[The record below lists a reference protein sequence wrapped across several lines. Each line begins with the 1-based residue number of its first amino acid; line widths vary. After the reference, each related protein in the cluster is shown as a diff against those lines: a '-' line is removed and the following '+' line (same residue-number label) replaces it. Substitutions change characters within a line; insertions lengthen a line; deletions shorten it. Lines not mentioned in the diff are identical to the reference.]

1 MSDCVIGSMT
11 VIGGPE
17 KGRSFPIS
25 NETVCLVGRGSD
37 SHTKLRDPK
46 ISRIHCEIRAQ
57 QGTLELVDRGGSG
70 GTLVDGVALE
80 GSVKLLAGSVLQLG
94 DTILR
99 IDSVDPLEAAT
110 VAPSQS
116 LESAVSF
123 DATVGQSEG
132 DAAPFKVVMPQP
144 GASKPSTRLEN
155 LVGEKINDFRLEKV
169 VAVGRNSVVFKA
181 HDVEQDMLVAMKILK
196 PQLTSTDVQRERFIR
211 AMQTMKKVKHPNI
224 VRLKRAGKK
233 GPYCWTALEWVE
245 GASVKELIDAI
256 GISGMLDWKEVW
268 RVAMHIGQ
276 ALQKAYE
283 LEIVHRN
290 VSPSNIL
297 RRAESQDFLLTD
309 LVLARALENT
319 DHVQLTR
326 PGDVLGELGYMAP
339 ERVFDSTCVEA
350 RSDQY
355 GLGATLYA
363 LLTGQPPHQAL
374 DVAHLMESLRADAVK
389 SPVEFQM
396 GLDDRFCDVV
406 MRMIK
411 SSMND
416 RFETP
421 TELLKALQ
429 NVGALAGLEAQV
441 NFWQG

>member
-1 MSDCVIGSMT
+1 MSDELVGSMV
-11 VIGGPE
+11 VISGPE
-17 KGRSFPIS
+17 KGRSFSIA
-25 NETVCLVGRGSD
+25 TGVCVVGRGRDSD
-37 SHTKLRDPK
+37 TQIRDPK
-46 ISRIHCEIRAQ
+46 ISRIHCEIRAL
-57 QGTLELVDRGGSG
+57 QGRLELVHRGGSG
-70 GTLVDGVALE
+70 GTLVDGVAIK
-80 GSVKLLAGSVLQLG
+80 GSVQLSTGSVLQLG

-99 IDSVDPLEAAT
+99 IDSADPLDAAT
-110 VAPSQS
+110 VASNQTALPASSCAEADNVAEAGVVPFDVVTPTGKAGAPSI
-116 LESAVSF
+116 
-123 DATVGQSEG
+123 
-132 DAAPFKVVMPQP
+132 
-144 GASKPSTRLEN
+144 RLEA
-155 LVGEKINDFRLEKV
+155 LVGEKINDFRLDR
-169 VAVGRNSVVFKA
+169 VASVGRNSVVFKA
-181 HDVEQDMLVAMKILK
+181 HDVENDAPVAMKILK

-211 AMQTMKKVKHPNI
+211 AMQTMKQVRHQNI

-245 GASVKELIDAI
+245 GVSVKELIDAI

-268 RVAMHIGQ
+268 RIAVHIGQ
-276 ALQKAYE
+276 ALQKAHE
-283 LEIVHRN
+283 IDIVHRN

-326 PGDVLGELGYMAP
+326 PGDLLGELGYMAP

-363 LLTGQPPHQAL
+363 LLTGQPPHQSL
-374 DVAHLMESLRADAVK
+374 DVAQLMESIRAGSVK
-389 SPVEFQM
+389 SPLEFQM
-396 GLDDRFCDVV
+396 GLDERFCDVV

-411 SSMND
+411 PSIHD
-416 RFETP
+416 RFENP

-429 NVGALAGLEAQV
+429 NVGSLAGLEAQASP
-441 NFWQG
+441 WKD

>member
-1 MSDCVIGSMT
+1 MSDHLVGSMT

-25 NETVCLVGRGSD
+25 TGVCVVGRGSD
-37 SHTKLRDPK
+37 SDTQLRDPK
-46 ISRIHCEIRAQ
+46 ISRIHCEIRIQ
-57 QGTLELVDRGGSG
+57 QGNIELVHRGGSG
-70 GTLVDGVALE
+70 GTLVDGVAIE
-80 GSVKLLAGSVLQLG
+80 GSVQLSTGSVLQLG
-94 DTILR
+94 DTLLR
-99 IDSVDPLEAAT
+99 IDSVDPLDAAT
-110 VAPSQS
+110 VAPDKSTLPPS
-116 LESAVSF
+116 SSVGIDDVAPAGVVPFDVVTPPAKAV
-123 DATVGQSEG
+123 
-132 DAAPFKVVMPQP
+132 
-144 GASKPSTRLEN
+144 ASSVRLED
-155 LVGEKINDFRLEKV
+155 LLGQQINDFRLDEIA
-169 VAVGRNSVVFKA
+169 AVGKNSVVFKA
-181 HDVEQDMLVAMKILK
+181 HDVENDAPVAMKILK

-211 AMQTMKKVKHPNI
+211 AMQTMKKVRHPNI
-224 VRLKRAGKK
+224 VRLRRAGKK

-245 GASVKELIDAI
+245 GVSVKELIDAI

-268 RVAMHIGQ
+268 RIAVHIGR
-276 ALQKAYE
+276 ALQKAHE
-283 LEIVHRN
+283 LDIVHRN

-326 PGDVLGELGYMAP
+326 PGDLLGELGYLAP

-363 LLTGQPPHQAL
+363 LLTGQSPHQSL
-374 DVAHLMESLRADAVK
+374 DVAQLMESIRAGSVK
-389 SPVEFQM
+389 SPSEFQM
-396 GLDDRFCDVV
+396 GLDERFCDVV

-411 SSMND
+411 PSIND
-416 RFETP
+416 RFENP

-429 NVGALAGLEAQV
+429 NVGALAGLEAHA
-441 NFWQG
+441 NLWKG